1 MLVAALTCAVPILGA
16 AQGHSAP
23 ASGSNGGC
31 AHGGVM
37 TGRMIPGTGSA
48 GQSIQREVTLSD
60 CASPLLPGIRRGV
73 FAVNIPWNVTTAS
86 TAARFTWSDGR
97 VSAATG
103 YGNGVWLITAGP
115 ASGHAIQLDVADTWN
130 GWYLSAADV
139 MVADARF
146 VS

>member
-16 AQGHSAP
+16 APGHSAP
-23 ASGSNGGC
+23 VSGANGGC
-31 AHGGVM
+31 ARGGVM

-60 CASPLLPGIRRGV
+60 CAGPLLPGIRGGV
-73 FAVNIPWNVTTAS
+73 FAVSIPWNVTTAPTS
-86 TAARFTWSDGR
+86 ARLSWSDGS
-97 VSAATG
+97 VSTATG

-130 GWYLSAADV
+130 GWYLSSADV
-139 MVADARF
+139 VVADARF